1 MRCKRRDD
9 VSVLDDFRL
18 SGSSRVLFPHA
29 NRARVSN
36 APLEAVIL
44 NTAGGVTGGDR
55 FETTA
60 EARVGSHLTLTTQA
74 AERIYRS
81 VDQSPGKVTTHLT
94 LEDNARLDWLPQETI
109 LFEGAALQRRLTI
122 NMATSARFLMVEPLI
137 FGRTAMGETIHNA
150 HFSDHVTIRRNDALL
165 FADRVHLSDD
175 AQAQLDRR
183 AIAGGARAMATLLL
197 AAPDAGRFLEPL
209 RSLLPTTG
217 GASLI
222 RDGLLFARLLAKDGH
237 LLRQSLIP
245 ALTLLHGASLPRTW
259 ML

>member
-9 VSVLDDFRL
+9 LSVLDDFRL

-29 NRARVSN
+29 NRIRAAE
-36 APLEAVIL
+36 APLEAVML

-55 FETTA
+55 FQITA
-60 EARVGSHLTLTTQA
+60 EARAHSHLTLTTQA

-81 VDQSPGKVTTHLT
+81 VDNAPGKVTTQLNLADH
-94 LEDNARLDWLPQETI
+94 ARLDWLPQETI
-109 LFEGAALQRRLTI
+109 LFEGAALQRRLCVD
-122 NMATSARFLMVEPLI
+122 MAASARFLMVEPLI

-150 HFSDHVTIRRNDALL
+150 HLSDHITIRRDNALL
-165 FADRVHLSDD
+165 FADRMHLSDD
-175 AQAQLDRR
+175 AQAQLDRP
-183 AIAGGARAMATLLL
+183 AIGGGARAMATLLL
-197 AAPDAGRFLEPL
+197 AAPDAGLFLEPL
-209 RSLLPTTG
+209 RTLLPATG

-222 RDGLLFARLLAKDGH
+222 RDGLLFARILAKDGH
-237 LLRQSLIP
+237 ILRQSLLP